1 MAHAAARRIGSATL
15 MRRLGGVGTVGARG
29 ALAALL
35 LLAPLAAGCTQPSAA
50 ALPPACTGD
59 EPPPAAGTTTVTLDV
74 DGAERSYLLAVPELV
89 SSGTANPA
97 LFVFAGPE
105 TDPTAT
111 VAATGLADLASDR
124 GVVLVAPL
132 PAAPAAP
139 WAIPGVPGADDV
151 RFTEAVLYDLGRRVC
166 IDDERM
172 YATGFDNGAGF
183 AMWLTCALPRF
194 AGVAPVAGG
203 NLVRPCEGP
212 GVSVVAFHDNDDQV
226 VPFTPPE
233 GYDADAA
240 AGYLG
245 DMLGDMSGWAERAG
259 CAAGYTVEQ
268 LNDAAARVAW
278 PQCRDGRVVVLYSVT
293 GVGHDWPGSQ
303 APLSA
308 GAAPDDA
315 VGGGEEGGIVTDVAG
330 GVDASVVLLE
340 SLVGPAPS

>member
-1 MAHAAARRIGSATL
+1 
-15 MRRLGGVGTVGARG
+15 MRRLGGVAGAGARS

-35 LLAPLAAGCTQPSAA
+35 LLAPLAAGCTQQSEA

-74 DGAERSYLLAVPELV
+74 DGVERSYLLAVPELV
-89 SSGTANPA
+89 SSGATNPA
-97 LFVFAGPE
+97 LFVFSGPE
-105 TDPTAT
+105 ADPTAML
-111 VAATGLADLASDR
+111 AATQLADLASDR
-124 GVVLVAPL
+124 GVVLVAPQ
-132 PAAPAAP
+132 PSAPASP

-166 IDDERM
+166 VAAERI
-172 YATGFDNGAGF
+172 YAAGFDNGAAF

-194 AGVAPVAGG
+194 AGVAPVAGA

-233 GYDADAA
+233 GYDTTST

-245 DMLGDMSGWAERAG
+245 DLIADMAVWADRAG
-259 CAAGYTVEQ
+259 CAEGYTVEQ

-293 GVGHDWPGSQ
+293 GVGHDWPGGTV
-303 APLSA
+303 PLSA
-308 GAAPDDA
+308 GAAPGDPLQP
-315 VGGGEEGGIVTDVAG
+315 GEEGGIVTDVAG
-330 GVDASVVLLE
+330 GVDASVVLLD
-340 SLVGPAPS
+340 SLVGATQS